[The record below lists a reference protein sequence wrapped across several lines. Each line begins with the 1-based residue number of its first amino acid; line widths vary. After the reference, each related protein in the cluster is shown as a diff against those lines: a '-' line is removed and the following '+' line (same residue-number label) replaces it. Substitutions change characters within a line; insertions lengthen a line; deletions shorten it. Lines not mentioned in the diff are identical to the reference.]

1 MLRNRL
7 YLSTIDGRA
16 GEIARKTG
24 LGVEIAEFC
33 TASNMD
39 EGFPEADA
47 AVRKQIAGVGRRMF
61 HAPFNELF
69 PCAIDPKAREL
80 ARSRYRQAIALA
92 GEYGAKRIVIHGGY
106 HPCIYFPV
114 WYTEQSVIFW
124 RDFMKETPED
134 VTILLE
140 NVLEEEPEMLLDV
153 VRGVED
159 PRLGLCLDVGHVNA
173 YSKIPVMDWLERC
186 GDWIGHFHIHNN
198 DGSGDTHSP
207 LDRGTIPMKGLLT
220 RAEER
225 CPEATYTLELTD
237 CLSSVRALLEES
249 QWNRN

>member
-1 MLRNRL
+1 MDKSKL
-7 YLSTIDGRA
+7 YLSTIDSGA
-16 GEIARKTG
+16 GEIARKAG

-47 AVRKQIAGVGRRMF
+47 AVRKQVAGIERRMF
-61 HAPFNELF
+61 HGPFNELF

-92 GEYGAKRIVIHGGY
+92 GTYGAKRIVIHGGY
-106 HPCIYFPV
+106 HPWIYFPV
-114 WYTEQSVIFW
+114 WYTEQSILFW
-124 RDFMKETPED
+124 REFVKELPGE

-140 NVLEEEPEMLLDV
+140 NVLEEDPDMMLDI
-153 VRGVED
+153 VRGVAD
-159 PRLGLCLDVGHVNA
+159 PRLRLCLDVGHVNA
-173 YSKIPVMDWLERC
+173 YSKVPVMEWLERC
-186 GDWIGHFHIHNN
+186 GPWIGHFHIHNN

-207 LDRGTIPMKGLLT
+207 LGQGTIPMKGLLT
-220 RAEER
+220 RAEEL
-225 CPEATYTLELTD
+225 CPEATYTLELMD
-237 CLSSVRALLEES
+237 ALPSVRSLLEES